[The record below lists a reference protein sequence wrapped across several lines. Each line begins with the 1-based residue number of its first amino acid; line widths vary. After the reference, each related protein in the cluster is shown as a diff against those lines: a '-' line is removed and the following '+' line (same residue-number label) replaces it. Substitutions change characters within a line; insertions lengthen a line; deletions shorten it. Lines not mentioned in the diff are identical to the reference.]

1 MEAREGGGP
10 RGASPHRARGAGEG
24 IADALSREMRRAAA
38 EDLEADYFFDCRNAV
53 DEEIEL
59 RAQAATAQEVKEEG
73 AAMGAAETELFVE
86 ELIVGELAGR
96 HGDAIVDAFAKE
108 GARARARV
116 RVRRCSVHCFELV
129 GCA

>member
-86 ELIVGELAGR
+86 TPGVTALKVIHIRRDGIAFFKRRRGR
-96 HGDAIVDAFAKE
+96 
-108 GARARARV
+108 
-116 RVRRCSVHCFELV
+116 C
-129 GCA
+129 